1 MDRIVIA
8 TGGTG
13 GHLFPA
19 ISIAEELKKQ
29 LPEVEI
35 GFAGEGKRG
44 EETAVGKHGY
54 SFERIPCSPLLREFG
69 LPLRFVLK
77 NARGFLEARKFL
89 KTFSPDLVVLTG
101 GYASAPV
108 GLAAWRM
115 KIPIL
120 LQEQNCLAGLT
131 SKLLGRFAESVCF
144 GFEPGSYQ
152 FNRPE
157 RLTVTGNPLRPE
169 LTTLDQKAAID
180 DFTLEP
186 DFRTVLVMGGS
197 QGARSLNTI
206 LMEVFD
212 FIEDHGRLQLIWQ
225 TGEIDFERCQGSVKS
240 RGFPHRL
247 FKFIDNMSAAYSAA
261 DLVVCRSGALSLS
274 ELAFMG
280 RPSLL
285 VPYPFA
291 SEGHQYHNAR
301 YFQEKGASMVVLE
314 SEFKNLYFE
323 AQFKKLVNNPALLA
337 KMGGCAYRLASPGA
351 TRKVV
356 QEALKRMGKKPSAEG

>member
-13 GHLFPA
+13 GHFFPA
-19 ISIAEELKKQ
+19 ISIAEQLKKE
-29 LPEVEI
+29 LPEVQI
-35 GFAGEGKRG
+35 SFAGEGKRG
-44 EETAVGKHGY
+44 EEVAVGKYGY
-54 SFERIPCSPLLREFG
+54 SFERIPCSPLSREFG
-69 LPLRFVLK
+69 LPLTFVLK
-77 NARGFLEARKFL
+77 NARGFLGARKFL
-89 KTFSPDLVVLTG
+89 KAFSPELVVVTG

-120 LQEQNCLAGLT
+120 LQEQNCLPGLT
-131 SKLLGRFAESVCF
+131 SRLLGKFAQGICL

-152 FNRPE
+152 FDKPE

-169 LTTLDQKAAID
+169 LVTLDREAAIES
-180 DFTLEP
+180 FKLEP

-197 QGARSLNTI
+197 QGAKNLNTM

-225 TGEIDFERCQGSVKS
+225 TGETDFERCQQSVKG

-280 RPSLL
+280 KPSLL

-301 YFQEKGASMVVLE
+301 YFQEKGASVVVLE

-323 AQFKKLVNNPALLA
+323 AQLQKLANDPARLA
-337 KMGGCAYRLASPGA
+337 RMGACASELASPEA
-351 TRKVV
+351 ARKVV
-356 QEALKRMGKKPSAEG
+356 QEALKLMDKKPAAEG

>member
-19 ISIAEELKKQ
+19 ISIAEELKRQ
-29 LPEVEI
+29 LPGVEI
-35 GFAGEGKRG
+35 GVAGEGKRG
-44 EETAVGKHGY
+44 EETAVGKYGY
-54 SFERIPCSPLLREFG
+54 SFERIPCSPLFRGFG
-69 LPLRFVLK
+69 LPWRFILK
-77 NARGFLEARKFL
+77 NSRGFLGARKFL
-89 KTFSPDLVVLTG
+89 KSFSPDLVVVTG

-120 LQEQNCLAGLT
+120 LQEQNCLPGLT
-131 SKLLGRFAESVCF
+131 SKLLGRFAERICL
-144 GFEPGSYQ
+144 GFEPGFYLFKKPQ
-152 FNRPE
+152 GVA
-157 RLTVTGNPLRPE
+157 VTGNPLRPE
-169 LTTLDQKAAID
+169 LVLLDKEAAID
-180 DFTLEP
+180 FFKLEP
-186 DFRTVLVMGGS
+186 DFRTVLVTGGS
-197 QGARSLNTI
+197 QGARNLNTI

-225 TGEIDFERCQGSVKS
+225 TGEIDFERCQKSVKN

-247 FKFIDNMSAAYSAA
+247 FRFIDNMSAAYSAA
-261 DLVVCRSGALSLS
+261 DLVVCRSGALTLS

-280 RPSLL
+280 KPSLL

-291 SEGHQYHNAR
+291 SEGHQYRNAR
-301 YFQEKGASMVVLE
+301 YFQEKGASMVVSE

-337 KMGGCAYRLASPGA
+337 KMGGCASKLASPEA
-351 TRKVV
+351 TQKIV
-356 QEALKRMGKKPSAEG
+356 QEALKLMDKKPAAEG